1 MGEVSK
7 VLNDELGNRRSD
19 IVSVN
24 QIPIAAASIAQ
35 VHEAV
40 LSNGSDVVIKIQRPG
55 IRKKV
60 INDLKVMAWVAPKLV
75 GKIPVAALANP
86 PALVELFAET
96 ICEELDFKLEVA
108 NLFEIKRVLYSNLK
122 QEWEI
127 PDPEL
132 ELVTEA

>member
-1 MGEVSK
+1 MSPEPWAEVSK

-60 INDLKVMAWVAPKLV
+60 INDLKK
-75 GKIPVAALANP
+75 
-86 PALVELFAET
+86 
-96 ICEELDFKLEVA
+96 
-108 NLFEIKRVLYSNLK
+108 
-122 QEWEI
+122 
-127 PDPEL
+127 
-132 ELVTEA
+132 